1 MKVALI
7 KNAPGLGK
15 VGDIRNV
22 SDGYARNFL
31 LKNKLAEILTPAV
44 ERALRLEKERQEKY
58 SLELKEKTSELKEK
72 IKKLNLIFEIKVG
85 ESGQSFGSITPF
97 KILSEL
103 KRRGINIEKEQILS
117 KPIRTL
123 GKSKVKIVLRPD
135 VEVFL
140 NLEVMPEIN
149 D

>member
-58 SLELKEKTSELKEK
+58 SLELKEKTNNYLREEK
-72 IKKLNLIFEIKVG
+72 KN
-85 ESGQSFGSITPF
+85 FGT
-97 KILSEL
+97 
-103 KRRGINIEKEQILS
+103 R
-117 KPIRTL
+117 
-123 GKSKVKIVLRPD
+123 
-135 VEVFL
+135 
-140 NLEVMPEIN
+140 
-149 D
+149 